1 MNELPFDQ
9 PADSSK
15 EEPKKVNKVPLNKP
29 ARPGRNLL
37 EEKNNQLVVTLN
49 KIINE
54 IDNFFKDI
62 TIKDIS
68 YTSYNYIFDD
78 LINYNND
85 KSIIEFK
92 NDLEKNGYNAVFTNF
107 SNSKELD
114 SLQTYKTKL
123 TVNLMFSDVRPKNFF
138 G

>member
-1 MNELPFDQ
+1 MD
-9 PADSSK
+9 
-15 EEPKKVNKVPLNKP
+15 KVCLNKIKFSKV
-29 ARPGRNLL
+29 NLL